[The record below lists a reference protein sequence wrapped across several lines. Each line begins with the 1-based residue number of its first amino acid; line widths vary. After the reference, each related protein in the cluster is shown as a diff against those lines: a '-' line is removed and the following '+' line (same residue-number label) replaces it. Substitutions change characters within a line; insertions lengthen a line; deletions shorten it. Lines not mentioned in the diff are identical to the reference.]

1 MVLSDKSIKELI
13 ASKKLVISPYDPDL
27 IQPSSYNLRLAN
39 TIRLFRNIKQAF
51 LDVRKPVSDFM
62 EIIKVKDDEPI
73 IIHPREFILGETLEY
88 FEIPDDLVGRLEG
101 KSSLGRIGII
111 IHSTAGY
118 VDPGFKGTLTLEISN
133 LANIPIALYPKMK
146 IAQMSFH
153 FLSTP
158 AEVPYGST
166 KLGSKYQGQR
176 GPTESKLFKEFVK
189 FAKNTIDN
197 NSPRKKSR

>member
-13 ASKKLVISPYDPDL
+13 FAKKLLIKPFDESL

-39 TIRLFRNIKQAF
+39 NFRFFRNFKQAY
-51 LDVRKPVSDFM
+51 LDIRRPVSDFM
-62 EIIKVKDDEPI
+62 ETVKIADDEPI

-153 FLSTP
+153 YLSTP
-158 AEVPYGST
+158 AKHPYGSA
-166 KLGSKYQGQR
+166 KLKSKYQGQK
-176 GPTESKLFKEFVK
+176 GPTESKLFREFVRA
-189 FAKNTIDN
+189 AK
-197 NSPRKKSR
+197 RMKK